1 VTTVTTTAPPS
12 VHGLRALLRVGR
24 LRLLVLV
31 RIINSFGDGAF
42 QGALVG
48 AVLFS
53 PDRAADPMALALGFA
68 VMLLPYSVI
77 GPFVGSLLD
86 RWSRRQVLVWANT
99 LRCFFVVLV
108 AVEIAMGA
116 PLWLEFSTALLVLG
130 VGRFVGSGLSAA
142 MPHCVAADSLVGA
155 NSLSATAG
163 AVSTS
168 VGGAAAFGAGALI
181 GKSDMSLAL
190 ITAGVVPFYAAAAM
204 VAMRFGR
211 RALGPDETDEP
222 AQTFKAI
229 LGGLS
234 AGFLHIRA
242 RPRVAVAV
250 SMVMLVRFCFGLV
263 TLLVLVL
270 FQYHFEAHGFFRA
283 GPAGIVQVLGFGAAG
298 VFVAALFTAP
308 AVARWGRTAWVTAVL
323 IGAGL
328 VSFAGA
334 IHIGPAVAMA
344 VAFLLGF
351 AYQST
356 KICAD
361 ALVQSDSDDAHIGR
375 VYALYDTTNNVL
387 YVLAFIVG
395 AAVLGEHGAGSAFVI
410 IGLGVIYLLTA
421 AGFRVAMKRLATH
434 PTVIAAEAG
443 DAAARLSA
451 NTAAPVRTKHR
462 ATTAR

>member
-1 VTTVTTTAPPS
+1 VTTVPTTAPPS
-12 VHGLRALLRVGR
+12 VHGLRALLRVAR

-53 PDRAADPMALALGFA
+53 PERAANPMQLATGFA

-86 RWSRRQVLVWANT
+86 RWSRRQVIVWANL
-99 LRCFFVVLV
+99 LRCVFVVLV
-108 AVEIAMGA
+108 AVEIAVGA
-116 PLWLEFSTALLVLG
+116 PLWLEFSTALMVLG
-130 VGRFVGSGLSAA
+130 AGRFIGSGLSAA

-155 NSLSATAG
+155 NSLAATAG
-163 AVSTS
+163 AVSTAI
-168 VGGAAAFGAGALI
+168 GGGAAFGAGALI

-190 ITAGVVPFYAAAAM
+190 ITLCVVPFYAGAAM
-204 VAMRFGR
+204 VAMKFGR

-222 AQTFKAI
+222 AQTLKAI

-234 AGFLHIRA
+234 AGFLHMKA

-250 SMVMLVRFCFGLV
+250 IMVMLVRFCFGLA

-270 FQYHFEAHGFFRA
+270 FQSHFKPHGFFRA
-283 GPAGIVQVLGFGAAG
+283 GAAGIVQVLGFGAAG
-298 VFVAALFTAP
+298 VFVAALITAP
-308 AVARWGRTAWVTAVL
+308 AVAKWGRTAWVTAVL
-323 IGAGL
+323 VGAGL
-328 VSFAGA
+328 VAFGGA
-334 IHIGPAVAMA
+334 VHIGPAIAMG

-387 YVLAFIVG
+387 YVLAFVVG
-395 AAVLGEHGAGSAFVI
+395 AAILGERGAGTGLI
-410 IGLGVIYLLTA
+410 IALGVMYMLTA
-421 AGFRVAMKRLATH
+421 IGFRYAMKRLAGH
-434 PTVIAAEAG
+434 PTVVAAEAA
-443 DAAARLSA
+443 DEAARS
-451 NTAAPVRTKHR
+451 R
-462 ATTAR
+462 ATAGAVAADIRP